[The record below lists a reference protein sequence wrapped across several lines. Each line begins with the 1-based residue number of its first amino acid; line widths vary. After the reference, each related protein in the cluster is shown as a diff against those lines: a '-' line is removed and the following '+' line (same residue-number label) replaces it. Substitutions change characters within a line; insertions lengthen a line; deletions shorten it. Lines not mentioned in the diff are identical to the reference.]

1 MSEPEQWEVQ
11 VAPWRVVSTLIT
23 LVQSPAMFAAM
34 VLAIFFS
41 SSHGR
46 LAYLATGVFVVCEL
60 AQWALARVAVRRT
73 PGIPFDE
80 VYASR
85 PLKQTD
91 RNIVLINL
99 ALLPAGAVLFLAMND
114 VAVVTKVVL
123 ATVLGSAM
131 AMLLRVWRRG
141 SWLAVTHLPA
151 KPRRTAG

>member
-1 MSEPEQWEVQ
+1 MGARES
-11 VAPWRVVSTLIT
+11 
-23 LVQSPAMFAAM
+23 
-34 VLAIFFS
+34 
-41 SSHGR
+41 GR
-46 LAYLATGVFVVCEL
+46 PPDAGHPL
-60 AQWALARVAVRRT
+60 RR
-73 PGIPFDE
+73 G
-80 VYASR
+80 YASR